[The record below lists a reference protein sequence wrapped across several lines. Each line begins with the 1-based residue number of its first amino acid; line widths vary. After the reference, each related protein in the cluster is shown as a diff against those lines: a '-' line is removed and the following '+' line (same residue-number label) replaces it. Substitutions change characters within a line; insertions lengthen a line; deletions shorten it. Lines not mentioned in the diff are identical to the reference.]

1 MYPILD
7 LFDSRFKANHSR
19 SIELVK
25 NFPEHRIF
33 DRPADA
39 SHQAFGLSFGESIL
53 RAAAEVERAVGGITT
68 RLWDDPFEWTLPET
82 LSNRSAIVAYIDEVE
97 SRRQHAFLFF
107 TSDDDLQKQI
117 PAPEELRSLYEIML
131 DSLIRSEHFIGR
143 SIVFYQLF
151 SNRPSG
157 PG

>member
-1 MYPILD
+1 MGDVLD
-7 LFDSRFKANHSR
+7 LFDNRFRSNYSR
-19 SIELVK
+19 STELVTK
-25 NFPEHRIF
+25 FPEDLLF
-33 DRPADA
+33 FRPTDNGPRARL
-39 SHQAFGLSFGESIL
+39 FSFGESIL

-97 SRRQHAFLFF
+97 SRRQGAFLYFA
-107 TSDDDLQKQI
+107 SDDDLQKQI
-117 PAPEELRSLYEIML
+117 PAPEELRSLHEIIL

-143 SIVFYQLF
+143 SIVFYQLY
-151 SNRPSG
+151 SDRPSG